1 MAKILIVGHPNSGYQ
16 TIEHLLHASGMEQA
30 LPSKRERMSPL
41 EIDAALLKAHQEA
54 PGAKALLLGD
64 KIANR
69 QLPVGTVWHG
79 LAMDLFLGNI
89 DQSLWGWADSK
100 AISLLNYWRDMDDSM
115 HFALIY
121 DRPHSILLNSQE
133 ASDSNSIEQK
143 LQEWISYNESLLHFY
158 LRNQDRCLLM
168 NSQQAKSSVGSY
180 VQQIQLHIEAP
191 WRDLPNHEPTADAS
205 KEQATIKL
213 NHDIDSSFEHIL
225 PSLHNEQNH
234 LAGFLADFIIN
245 TNQEAI
251 QLYEELQAVANLPLH
266 AASHTQADYH
276 AASMAWQAMM
286 QQHQQLKKQENDLKE
301 YSNENELLLQQLH
314 LTQEEFERAHLNHK
328 QTEAQLNSTLQDKN
342 KLATEYQQKTT
353 ETHQKIN
360 RLEQEKQQLLKKSD
374 ELNQAQKADGEAIKK
389 LETAKLNLEKEKTDL
404 EKIKATLASE
414 KTKLEKEKNR
424 LEQDNKASQSEQ
436 EKDNQLLLEQLHHVQ
451 EELERL
457 FLENKRLTARPEYYG
472 AAERVRNQLDYRL
485 GATMIQNGKSLGG
498 WISMPAAL
506 IKESRKPQQN
516 TADLPPVS
524 LYHDA
529 SEAEKMH
536 KHLSYQLGQTLLK
549 HSRNPLRWFTLP
561 WAINKT
567 VKEFRKK

>member
-1 MAKILIVGHPNSGYQ
+1 
-16 TIEHLLHASGMEQA
+16 
-30 LPSKRERMSPL
+30 MSPL

-168 NSQQAKSSVGSY
+168 HSQQAKSSVGSY

-286 QQHQQLKKQENDLKE
+286 QQHQQLQKQ
-301 YSNENELLLQQLH
+301 
-314 LTQEEFERAHLNHK
+314 
-328 QTEAQLNSTLQDKN
+328 
-342 KLATEYQQKTT
+342 
-353 ETHQKIN
+353 
-360 RLEQEKQQLLKKSD
+360 
-374 ELNQAQKADGEAIKK
+374 
-389 LETAKLNLEKEKTDL
+389 
-404 EKIKATLASE
+404 
-414 KTKLEKEKNR
+414 
-424 LEQDNKASQSEQ
+424 
-436 EKDNQLLLEQLHHVQ
+436 
-451 EELERL
+451 
-457 FLENKRLTARPEYYG
+457 
-472 AAERVRNQLDYRL
+472 
-485 GATMIQNGKSLGG
+485 
-498 WISMPAAL
+498 
-506 IKESRKPQQN
+506 
-516 TADLPPVS
+516 
-524 LYHDA
+524 
-529 SEAEKMH
+529 
-536 KHLSYQLGQTLLK
+536 
-549 HSRNPLRWFTLP
+549 
-561 WAINKT
+561 
-567 VKEFRKK
+567 

>member
-168 NSQQAKSSVGSY
+168 HSQQAKSSVGSY

-301 YSNENELLLQQLH
+301 YS
-314 LTQEEFERAHLNHK
+314 
-328 QTEAQLNSTLQDKN
+328 
-342 KLATEYQQKTT
+342 
-353 ETHQKIN
+353 
-360 RLEQEKQQLLKKSD
+360 
-374 ELNQAQKADGEAIKK
+374 
-389 LETAKLNLEKEKTDL
+389 
-404 EKIKATLASE
+404 
-414 KTKLEKEKNR
+414 KEKNR